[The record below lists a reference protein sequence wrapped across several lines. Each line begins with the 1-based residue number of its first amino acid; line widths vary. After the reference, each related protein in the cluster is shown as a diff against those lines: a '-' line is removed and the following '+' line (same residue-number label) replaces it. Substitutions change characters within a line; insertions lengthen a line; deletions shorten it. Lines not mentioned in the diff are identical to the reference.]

1 MLKFIQN
8 TRIPS
13 LVFGL
18 AALIALISAAPV
30 TPAAAQGVPAGL
42 LRLDSSQGYS
52 NDAQLA
58 EVQQPCRVGEDLQ
71 RRQLVTRLEWPQLVL
86 TGRAFVAQLNDVHPA
101 GQRGVGELGQIATI
115 AARVGARDEDLT
127 R

>member
-42 LRLDSSQGYS
+42 LRLDSSVQAL
-52 NDAQLA
+52 NAQA
-58 EVQQPCRVGEDLQ
+58 SVADIDQPKVRNTYAHV
-71 RRQLVTRLEWPQLVL
+71 RKHH
-86 TGRAFVAQLNDVHPA
+86 VA
-101 GQRGVGELGQIATI
+101 R
-115 AARVGARDEDLT
+115 
-127 R
+127 

>member
-8 TRIPS
+8 ARIPS

-42 LRLDSSQGYS
+42 LRLDSSQGYN
-52 NDAQLA
+52 NDAQLTEA
-58 EVQQPCRVGEDLQ
+58 QQTKVRNAYAHV
-71 RRQLVTRLEWPQLVL
+71 RKHN
-86 TGRAFVAQLNDVHPA
+86 VAH
-101 GQRGVGELGQIATI
+101 
-115 AARVGARDEDLT
+115 
-127 R
+127 

>member
-18 AALIALISAAPV
+18 AALIALISATPV

-42 LRLDSSQGYS
+42 LRLDSSQGYT
-52 NDAQLA
+52 NDAQQLT
-58 EVQQPCRVGEDLQ
+58 EDQQTKV
-71 RRQLVTRLEWPQLVL
+71 
-86 TGRAFVAQLNDVHPA
+86 RAAYNHVRKHH
-101 GQRGVGELGQIATI
+101 IAH
-115 AARVGARDEDLT
+115 
-127 R
+127 